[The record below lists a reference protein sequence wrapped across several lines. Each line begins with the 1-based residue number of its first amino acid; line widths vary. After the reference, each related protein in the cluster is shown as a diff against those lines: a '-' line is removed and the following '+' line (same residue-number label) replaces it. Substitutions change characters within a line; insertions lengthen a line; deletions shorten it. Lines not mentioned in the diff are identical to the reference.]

1 MSNPIFQGV
10 IPPVVTPLNADGS
23 VDHASYER
31 LLEKLIA
38 AGVHGVFILGSS
50 GEVAYLA
57 DAARR
62 EVMETAVRVVAG
74 RVPVMAGVIDI
85 STNRVIDE
93 IRVAEAA
100 GVDAV
105 VATAPLY
112 IRTSLPEIETHFREI
127 AASTTLPV
135 FAYDVPV
142 CVQVKLDLDM
152 LMRLGT
158 EGVIAGVKDSSGD
171 DVGFR
176 RLVAA
181 NRAAGSPMALFTGH
195 EVVVD
200 GMLLLGADGVVP
212 GLGNVD
218 PEGYVR
224 MWDLAQ
230 DGKWEDV
237 RNEQD
242 RLAALFEIVF
252 QATGLSGGA
261 GGVGSFKTS
270 LHLMGVISHNRMST
284 PAGAFVGENV
294 TKVAA
299 VLTASGIPLA

>member
-93 IRVAEAA
+93 VRVAEAA

-152 LMRLGT
+152 LVRLGT

-218 PEGYVR
+218 PDGYVR
-224 MWDLAQ
+224 LWDLAQ
-230 DGKWEDV
+230 AGKWEDA
-237 RNEQD
+237 RIEQD
-242 RLAALFEIVF
+242 RLAELFEIVF

-261 GGVGSFKTS
+261 GGVGSFKAS
-270 LHLMGVISHNRMST
+270 LNLMGVISHSRMST

>member
-1 MSNPIFQGV
+1 MSNTFHGV

-23 VDHASYER
+23 LDHASYER

-50 GEVAYLA
+50 GEVAYLG
-57 DAARR
+57 DAARK

-127 AASTTLPV
+127 AAATSLPV

-152 LMRLGT
+152 LMRLGS
-158 EGVIAGVKDSSGD
+158 EGLIAGVKDSSGD

-218 PEGYVR
+218 PDGYVR

-230 DGKWEDV
+230 AGKWEDV
-237 RNEQD
+237 RTEQD

-270 LHLMGVISHNRMST
+270 LNLMGVIAHNRMST

-299 VLTASGIPLA
+299 VLTSSGITLA